1 MIFTKTVILKILEI
15 FQNTGKIQ
23 VFSRHEKFLKTK
35 FGENTKNTDT
45 FFLQFSLKGAAHS
58 VSLGLR
64 QLLLRRAVLG
74 GGLPPEIA
82 ADINQSTRSS
92 HSRPLRI
99 SSNYYSSA
107 RGCYAP
113 IGSRLRT
120 SHLLSVVCV
129 CRRMCLNSV
138 CAECMFLGEI
148 YIFCARAINRHMGK
162 TMLTTVPVF
171 AEHGQ
176 PA

>member
-1 MIFTKTVILKILEI
+1 MRKPLAHF
-15 FQNTGKIQ
+15 
-23 VFSRHEKFLKTK
+23 FS
-35 FGENTKNTDT
+35 
-45 FFLQFSLKGAAHS
+45 QFSLKGAAHS

-82 ADINQSTRSS
+82 ADINQSTRSL
-92 HSRPLRI
+92 HSRPLSYLQQLLFLRSLLLRPNRRTAASI
-99 SSNYYSSA
+99 AYSSS
-107 RGCYAP
+107 G
-113 IGSRLRT
+113 
-120 SHLLSVVCV
+120 CV

-138 CAECMFLGEI
+138 YSESMFLGEI
-148 YIFCARAINRHMGK
+148 YIFCARTINRHFGK
-162 TMLTTVPVF
+162 TMLSTVPAF